1 MFSFKLVQKGLEEE
15 KEYDLVIIGAGPA
28 GLVAGIYGGR
38 SGLKVAILDGGLS
51 GGQLLTADIIEN
63 WPGEKAIKATE
74 LAKKFKDH
82 ASQYA
87 DIYELTQV
95 TDIERDNN
103 KFIIETSSGKFKAK
117 AIIFATGSKR
127 RKLNVSGEDKLSG
140 KGVSYCAVCD
150 GPFFKGKSVA
160 VIGGGNTAVSDAI
173 YLKSIGVDVIIIHR
187 RKEFR
192 ADKVLVERALSM
204 GIQIK
209 VPYVVE
215 EILGEDKVE
224 GIKIRNRETN
234 DVEYL
239 KVDGVFIAIGM
250 VPNTELARKLGAE
263 TDQNGFIIV
272 DRHMR
277 TNIHFV
283 YAAGDVT
290 GGVLQIIVAAAE
302 GAIAALSAHE
312 DLSKISH

>member
-1 MFSFKLVQKGLEEE
+1 MFSFKLIQKGLEEE
-15 KEYDLVIIGAGPA
+15 KEYDLIIIGAGPA
-28 GLVAGIYGGR
+28 GLAAGIYGGR
-38 SGLKVAILDGGLS
+38 SGLKVAILDAGLA
-51 GGQLLTADIIEN
+51 GGQMLTADIIEN
-63 WPGEKAIKATE
+63 WPGEKEIKAPE

-95 TDIERDNN
+95 MDIKKENG
-103 KFIIETSSGKFKAK
+103 KFVIETSSSKFKAK

-127 RKLNVSGEDKLSG
+127 RKLNVPGEDKLAG

-150 GPFFKGKSVA
+150 GPFFKGKKVA

-173 YLKSIGVDVIIIHR
+173 YLKSIGVDVILVHR
-187 RKEFR
+187 RSEFR
-192 ADKVLVERALSM
+192 ADKVLVERALNM
-204 GIQIK
+204 GIQTK

-224 GIKIRNRETN
+224 GLKIRNRETN

-239 KVDGVFIAIGM
+239 KVDGVFVAIGM
-250 VPNTELARKLGAE
+250 VPNTQLAIKLGVE
-263 TDQNGFIIV
+263 TDQYGFIIV
-272 DRHMR
+272 DRSMR
-277 TNIHFV
+277 TNVPFV

-290 GGVLQIIVAAAE
+290 GGVLQVVVAAAE

-312 DLSKISH
+312 DLSKISR